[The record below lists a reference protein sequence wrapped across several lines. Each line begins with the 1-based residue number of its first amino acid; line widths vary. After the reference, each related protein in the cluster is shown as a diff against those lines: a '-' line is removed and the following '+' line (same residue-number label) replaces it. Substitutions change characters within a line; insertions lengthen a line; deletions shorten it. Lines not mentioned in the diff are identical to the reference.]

1 MLPLLPL
8 FFSFLLTGAR
18 ARPSSLPRTERIEV
32 RVSHIRFK
40 KKAIRKIVRYF
51 EKNDQTESLIIGLG
65 KKRPDPMRPGW
76 FWTIVV
82 GVIIPEDSDYEVRN
96 SVYLHMKRSFWKRV
110 DRALDEARVNGKE
123 YVVVLVD
130 HHQPIDDLSGQD
142 IDTGFKLANYLPYA
156 LVGSH
161 NRFHRFFRLAGDSFE
176 MVSWDVEDDE
186 TYSRQEMAFGNETQ
200 RRIASTRVLIVGA
213 GGVGSKIFIDLVMMG
228 YGVVDLVDPDKVE
241 LSNLSR
247 IPLSESSVN
256 QSKVDEL
263 IRFASKLRT
272 NTLYTGY
279 TTKIQLVN
287 PELFKK
293 YDMVVCATDNTLSR
307 RYVNDQCL
315 RSGVPCIQIGS
326 GFQNGTKAISCRTVV
341 CGWTPCWE
349 CWKEFSAQ
357 EMKSDYYTEEQK
369 RMMKKHGYGLPRPV
383 PAIVTLNS
391 HAAGWAEEALFRL
404 ITRQQLIS
412 YIYLDL
418 TDMTLKTYSEKR
430 DPGCHACSDI
440 PDYDLTFLESEA

>member
-1 MLPLLPL
+1 MLPLLSL
-8 FFSFLLTGAR
+8 FFPFLLSISHA
-18 ARPSSLPRTERIEV
+18 PSAGLPDRKRTEV

-40 KKAIRKIVRYF
+40 KKAVRKIVRYF
-51 EKNDQTESLIIGLG
+51 EKNRQTESLIMGLG
-65 KKRPDPMRPGW
+65 NKRPDPMRPGW
-76 FWTIVV
+76 FWTTVL
-82 GVIIPEDSDYEVRN
+82 GVIIPEDSDYEAR
-96 SVYLHMKRSFWKRV
+96 SPVYLHMKRSFWERTN
-110 DRALDEARVNGKE
+110 RALDEARANGKE

-130 HHQPIDDLSGQD
+130 HHQPVDDLSGQD

-176 MVSWDVEDDE
+176 IVSWDVEDHE

-213 GGVGSKIFIDLVMMG
+213 GGVGSKIFIDLAMMG
-228 YGVVDLVDPDKVE
+228 YGVVDVVDPDKVE
-241 LSNLSR
+241 LSNLAR
-247 IPLSESSVN
+247 MPLSESSVN
-256 QSKVDEL
+256 HRKVDEL
-263 IRFASKLRT
+263 IKFASKLRT

-279 TTKIQLVN
+279 PTKIQLVN

-293 YDMVVCATDNTLSR
+293 YDVVICAPDNTPCR

-315 RSGVPCIQIGS
+315 RSRVPCIQIGS
-326 GFQNGTKAISCRTVV
+326 GFPNGTEAISCRTVV
-341 CGWTPCWE
+341 GGWTPCWE
-349 CWKEFSAQ
+349 CWKDFSAE
-357 EMKSDYYTEEQK
+357 EMKRDYYTEEQK
-369 RMMKKHGYGLPRPV
+369 QMMKKHGYGLPRPV

-391 HAAGWAEEALFRL
+391 LAAGYAQKALFRL
-404 ITRQQLIS
+404 ITKQQLIP
-412 YIYLDL
+412 YVYLDL

-440 PDYDLTFLESEA
+440 PDYDLTFLEPEA